1 MKMKKVALQVALL
14 TGFGLAAGAANA
26 SLNDGEMIIVHPFQ
40 WTYDNI
46 AKECTEVLGPS
57 GFDGVQISQPA
68 EHIARTDV
76 WWAVY
81 QPVNFNNFTTMTGN
95 EQQLRAMI
103 KTCHDAGVKVFADAV
118 FNQRGSAGSTGLGGS
133 SFNGNQN
140 NPSYPDLDGSDFHKN
155 NCSINYGNAWTIRNC
170 ALSGMP
176 DIATDNPSTQDKIAG
191 YLKNLMSMGVDGFR
205 IDAAKHMQPSDIQS
219 ILGKAGNPPAYLE
232 VIGAGG
238 EPVQPTDYT
247 GIPNAV
253 VTEFGYCG
261 AMMGNWQNDAANVKY
276 LLGMNDSWFTLKSN
290 QAEVFVNNHDNER
303 GSAGTSYMTYKWGAL
318 YNLAQSFMVAYPWG
332 QLRQVYSGYDF
343 NQHDPGGPLGADR
356 CTGGWL
362 CQHRVPFVKNA
373 VAFARATRGE
383 GVTNTGSEGKVIWFS
398 RGNKGFYV
406 LNATN
411 SDVTKSFKTNMPDGS
426 YTDILSSYNRSEGT
440 TVNVS
445 GGMATITVKG
455 MSAAAICTDETW
467 CHGDNPNP
475 PVECKAP
482 KVLKNGICVNPDE
495 PVPVVQDFK
504 QLYIAGTMNGWTFDA
519 LTYNKEKDIW
529 TGKFTLSGQGD
540 ANGAQRFKVTE
551 QNGWAGNVWGQGSGK
566 SLCSNQ
572 GSCGDIAISDTG
584 TDCTITITD
593 STSPA
598 WSVSCSND
606 PDPNPVKDFDQLYYA
621 GTTNSWTF
629 TPMTYDSSKDEWTT
643 TVKFTGEGDANGAQ
657 RFKVTTQ
664 GDWKG
669 QVFGQGSGNTLCDNQ
684 ATCGDVAVS
693 EKGEYVL
700 HVTDNKTAP
709 AWSVE
714 KVNPV
719 PVCGS
724 DEELWNN
731 KCAKKCTD
739 GQVRNTE
746 TGICEGGIKPKHDSM
761 FYAGT
766 TNGWTFDAMTF
777 NSTTGNW
784 EIGLQLTGVGDSDG
798 AQRFKVTSDADWE
811 HTVWGKGLG
820 SKLCSYQ
827 ISCGDVQ
834 YAEVGNYTLQINDSD
849 MTWKLVKN
857 DPNPTPVCESPKVLK
872 DGVCVDPTPSCK
884 DGEVLVNG
892 TCEPMKVCGEGETYV
907 PATNTCRADGD
918 FDPADPE
925 GCTGTSGKQCTKV
938 TKTICSGAAESAFEQ
953 GSYVT
958 NPNGQ
963 VGKNKTISSY
973 DDWTEDM
980 MVARGAANDDPRAFR
995 GYHEKATDIY
1005 AVYAAWDD
1013 TNLYLMAELPD
1024 LQNVDPLGDFNYA
1037 NDQFLPMGIGI
1048 NTGKRTA
1055 GDGHMIDGHSVW
1067 TDGDFYSI
1075 KEGIDTLLMFH
1086 PREVNKPGLFKTNAD
1101 GKFSYDEENGYLIGF
1116 EKAGIKRG
1124 HVDKKTLAS
1133 TYMGSPDNYGLSKD
1147 AYISGISGHQNL
1159 KTGEATGHL
1168 YQITIPLASLDID
1181 KSWLETNGI
1190 KVVWFSTFGQ
1200 SMMDA
1205 VPWDPNLIDAAS
1217 EAYSQDD
1224 STSHEKEDI
1233 DEYTVPLASVGHL
1246 TGGSGEC
1253 HEVEVEQCTQSDN
1266 TLPEKCTAP
1275 IDVTLTEEE
1284 GNSSDTTYVAD
1295 VTVYTGLSGLSYNWT
1310 SGSESLKTDENE
1322 TMHAFSFQ
1330 KGCVASVKTVK
1341 VDAVSASGN
1350 RKGSA
1355 TVKVNVPARE
1365 DADKCEHGSTDW
1377 TEDTGSTVAI
1387 PEFKKCEAPEGSIVL
1402 KADASA
1408 APTIYAYAKDG
1419 SAETALTSK
1428 WPGDAMTELT
1438 GCAEKFWYFTPS
1450 TTKNVLAI
1458 FSSVNGDRYPAD
1470 MQPGA
1475 AFSADKSCFDW
1486 SSKTFKA
1493 AADCG
1498 MTSSKA
1504 TISLTVNGGSVNGIS
1519 ISQRD
1524 DADESGYVDA
1534 AIVVRGE
1541 GIDGTAQGTYSV
1553 DGGEAIA
1560 FTNGAILRIGEKI
1573 EAADT
1578 EAGEAPKT
1586 AELTVTF
1593 DGVSKTF
1600 TLSKKKWTAP
1610 KAESHFTWDNALVY
1624 FVMTDRFQ
1632 NGDTSNDHNFNRPY
1646 KDTHGHSTATF
1657 HGGDI
1662 KGMTER
1668 LDYIKSLGVNALW
1681 ITAPYEQAHG
1691 WTGGG
1696 SSGNFA
1702 HWAYH
1707 GYYGLDWT
1715 ALDPNMGTVDEFRTF
1730 VTEAHKRGIRVI
1742 LDIVMNHSG
1751 YATLQ
1756 DMCDFNFGLT
1766 KDGWD
1771 PCKDWTGESFH
1782 NKPIDESP
1790 NSKWDNWW
1798 GKDWL
1803 RFGAYGGCGSSDTE
1817 MCTSFLPDF
1826 RNNDTHGQHVNVP
1839 QFLQKK
1845 WASGNA
1851 KYDVPAAKKYR
1862 SGSMS
1867 VAEFEA
1873 HWLASWVEEFGID
1886 GFRCDTAKHV
1896 AKSTWKLLKEYS
1908 SEALKTWR
1916 KNHQGEPGADW
1927 TDNFWMTGEHW
1938 NLGPDPNDGNGYAS
1952 QGGFDSMINFGLGCQ
1967 VPSVNTWNDYANMF
1981 GKSHKLNALSYVSSH
1996 DTKLCRTDDQAQLG
2010 IMLDLLPGGVQIYYG
2025 DETARVNDNGGSG
2038 NDAEHGTRSDMNFP
2052 SDVSKQS
2059 DWAENVDTLSTD
2071 FSSNETV
2078 ATWQKVGQFRNR
2090 NAAVGAGDQS
2100 TTSDGSIC
2108 RKYIDGDY
2116 SNAVVIHLGSA
2127 SSVNVSGCF
2136 EDGTELQDG
2145 FSGATGTV
2153 SGGSV
2158 SLSGTG
2164 KVILLELKR

>member
-26 SLNDGEMIIVHPFQ
+26 SLSTGEMIIVHPFQ

-57 GFDGVQISQPA
+57 GYDGVQISQPA

-95 EQQLRAMI
+95 EQQLRNMI
-103 KTCHDAGVKVFADAV
+103 KTCHAAGVKVFADAV
-118 FNQRGSAGSTGLGGS
+118 FNQRGSDGSTGLGGS
-133 SFNGNQN
+133 NFNGNQN
-140 NPSYPDLDGSDFHKN
+140 NPSYPDLNADDFHRN
-155 NCSINYGNAWTIRNC
+155 NCSIDYGNAWTIRNC

-205 IDAAKHMQPSDIQS
+205 IDAAKHMQPSDIQA

-232 VIGAGG
+232 VIGADG

-247 GIPNAV
+247 GIPNSV
-253 VTEFGYCG
+253 VTEFRYCG
-261 AMMGNWQNDAANVKY
+261 AMMGNWQNDAAKVKY
-276 LLGMNDSWFTLKSN
+276 LLGMNDSWFQLKSN

-332 QLRQVYSGYDF
+332 QLRQVYSGYEF
-343 NQHDPGGPLGADR
+343 SAHDPGGPLWADR

-362 CQHRVPFVKNA
+362 CQHRVPFVQNA
-373 VAFARATRGE
+373 VSFARATRGE

-411 SDVTKSFKTNMPDGS
+411 SDVTKSFKTNMPDGTYKEILGQS
-426 YTDILSSYNRSEGT
+426 DRSAGADIT
-440 TVNVS
+440 VS

-455 MSAAAICTDETW
+455 MSAAAICTDSTW
-467 CHGDNPNP
+467 CGG
-475 PVECKAP
+475 KP
-482 KVLKNGICVNPDE
+482 KQCESPLVLRNGQCVDPDD
-495 PVPVVQDFK
+495 PIPVVQDFQ
-504 QLYIAGTMNGWTFDA
+504 QLYVAGTMNDWGFTA
-519 LTYNKEKDIW
+519 LTYDKDSDSW
-529 TGKFTLSGQGD
+529 SGKFTLSGQGD

-551 QNGWAGNVWGQGSGK
+551 QNGWAGNVWGLGSGS

-572 GSCGDIAISDTG
+572 ASCGDVALSETG
-584 TDCTITITD
+584 ECTITVTD
-593 STSPA
+593 STSPS
-598 WSVSCSND
+598 WSVSCGG
-606 PDPNPVKDFDQLYYA
+606 PTPNKKDFAQLYYA

-629 TPMTYDSSKDEWTT
+629 TKMDYDSDKDEWTT
-643 TVKFTGEGDANGAQ
+643 KINFTGEGDANGAQ
-657 RFKVTTQ
+657 RFKITTQ

-669 QVFGQGSGNTLCDNQ
+669 QVFGQGSGSTLCDNQ
-684 ATCGDVAVS
+684 ATCGDVPVS
-693 EKGEYVL
+693 ESGTYIL
-700 HVTDNKTAP
+700 HVSDNKAAP
-709 AWSVE
+709 AYSLT
-714 KVNPV
+714 KYDPV
-719 PVCGS
+719 TCKSTEELINGKCYAKCAS
-724 DEELWNN
+724 DE
-731 KCAKKCTD
+731 T
-739 GQVRNTE
+739 RNPE
-746 TGICEGGIKPKHDSM
+746 TLICEPNIQPTHDAM
-761 FYAGT
+761 YYAGT
-766 TNGWTFDAMTF
+766 TNGWTFDAMKF
-777 NSTTGNW
+777 NSKTGNW
-784 EIGLQLTGVGDSDG
+784 EIGLQLTGLGDADG

-811 HTVWGKGLG
+811 HTVWGKGKDK
-820 SKLCSYQ
+820 KLCSYQ
-827 ISCGDVQ
+827 ISCGDVL
-834 YAEVGNYTLQINDSD
+834 YSEVGDYTLQVNDSD
-849 MTWKLVKN
+849 LTYKLVKN
-857 DPNPTPVCESPKVLK
+857 GGDEPVVECKAPKVLK
-872 DGVCVDPTPSCK
+872 NGKCVEPEITCGE
-884 DGEVLVNG
+884 GEVLVG
-892 TCEPMKVCGEGETYV
+892 TTCEPHAVCTDDQTYI
-907 PATNTCRADGD
+907 ASTNTCVDGGD
-918 FDPADPE
+918 LQPADPAE
-925 GCTGTSGKQCTKV
+925 CSGTSGKQCTKT
-938 TKTICSGAAESAFEQ
+938 TKTVCSGAAEGSIEQ
-953 GSYVT
+953 GSYAT

-1013 TNLYLMAELPD
+1013 SNLYLMAELPD
-1024 LQNVDPLGDFNYA
+1024 LQNQDPLGDFNYA
-1037 NDQFLPMGIGI
+1037 NDQFLPMGIAI
-1048 NTGKRTA
+1048 NTGKRTP
-1055 GDGHMIDGHSVW
+1055 GDGHTVDGFNLW
-1067 TDGDFYSI
+1067 TQGDFYSI
-1075 KEGIDTLLMFH
+1075 KEGVDTILMFH
-1086 PREVNKPGLFKTNAD
+1086 PRNGIGEPGVFKTNAD
-1101 GKFSYDEENGYLIGF
+1101 GKFSYDAKNGYLIGF
-1116 EKAGIKRG
+1116 DKAGVTRG

-1147 AYISGISGHQNL
+1147 AYLSGISAHQNL
-1159 KTGEATGHL
+1159 KTGVATGHL
-1168 YQITIPLASLDID
+1168 YQVTIPLATLDID

-1190 KVVWFSTFGQ
+1190 KVMWFSTFGE
-1200 SMMDA
+1200 SVMDA
-1205 VPWDPNLIDAAS
+1205 VPWDPSLIDAAS
-1217 EAYSQDD
+1217 EAYSKDD
-1224 STSHEKEDI
+1224 STSHEKEDT
-1233 DEYTVPLASVGHL
+1233 DEYSVPLASVGHL
-1246 TGGSGEC
+1246 TGGSGDC
-1253 HEVEVEQCTQSDN
+1253 HEVEVEQCTEGDDS
-1266 TLPEKCTAP
+1266 LPAACTAP
-1275 IDVTLTEEE
+1275 IDVTISEEE
-1284 GNSSDTTYVAD
+1284 GNSSDSTYVAD
-1295 VTVYTGLSGLSYNWT
+1295 VTVYTGLSGLTYSWT
-1310 SGSESLKTDENE
+1310 GGSESVKTDATE
-1322 TMHAFSFQ
+1322 TKHAFSFK

-1355 TVKVNVPARE
+1355 SVKVNVPARE
-1365 DADKCEHGSTDW
+1365 DQDGCTGGSTDW
-1377 TEDTGSTVAI
+1377 TEDTGDTVEI
-1387 PEFKKCEAPEGSIVL
+1387 PPFKKCEAPEGSIVL
-1402 KADASA
+1402 KADVST
-1408 APTIYAYAKDG
+1408 APTIYAYTKDT
-1419 SAETALTSK
+1419 ETALTAK

-1458 FSSVNGDRYPAD
+1458 FSSVNGERYPAD

-1504 TISLTVNGGSVNGIS
+1504 TISLTVNGGSVNGVS
-1519 ISQRD
+1519 ISQKD
-1524 DADESGYVDA
+1524 DVEDSGYVDA
-1534 AIVVRGE
+1534 AFVVRGD
-1541 GIDGTAQGTYSV
+1541 GIDGSAQGTYSV
-1553 DGGEAIA
+1553 DGSEPIA
-1560 FTNGAILRIGEKI
+1560 FNNGAIIRIGRKI
-1573 EAADT
+1573 EATDT

-1586 AELTVTF
+1586 AELTITF

-1600 TLSKKKWTAP
+1600 SLSKKKWTAP

-1668 LDYIKSLGVNALW
+1668 LDYIKSLGMNAIW

-1730 VTEAHKRGIRVI
+1730 VTEAHKRGIRVV
-1742 LDIVMNHSG
+1742 LDIVMNHTG

-1782 NKPIDESP
+1782 QKPIDESP

-1817 MCTSFLPDF
+1817 LCTSFLPDF
-1826 RNNDTHGQHVNVP
+1826 KNNDTHGAHVGIP

-1873 HWLASWVEEFGID
+1873 HWLSSLVEEFGID

-1908 SEALKTWR
+1908 NEALQTWR
-1916 KNHQGEPGADW
+1916 KNHAGEPGADW
-1927 TDNFWMTGEHW
+1927 TDSFWMTGEHW
-1938 NLGPDPNDGNGYAS
+1938 MFGTDPTDGAGYNS
-1952 QGGFDSMINFGLGCQ
+1952 QGGFDSMINFSLGCQ
-1967 VPSVNTWNDYANMF
+1967 VPSVNTWNTYANMF
-1981 GKSHKLNALSYVSSH
+1981 GKPHKLNALSYVSSH
-1996 DTKLCRTDDQAQLG
+1996 DTKLCRPGDQSELG
-2010 IMLDLLPGGVQIYYG
+2010 IMLELLPGGVQVYYG

-2071 FSSNETV
+2071 FSSNDMV
-2078 ATWQKVGQFRNR
+2078 ATWQKVGQFRFR
-2090 NAAVGAGDQS
+2090 NAAVGAGEQS

-2108 RKYIDGDY
+2108 RKYTDGDY

-2164 KVILLELKR
+2164 RVILLELKR